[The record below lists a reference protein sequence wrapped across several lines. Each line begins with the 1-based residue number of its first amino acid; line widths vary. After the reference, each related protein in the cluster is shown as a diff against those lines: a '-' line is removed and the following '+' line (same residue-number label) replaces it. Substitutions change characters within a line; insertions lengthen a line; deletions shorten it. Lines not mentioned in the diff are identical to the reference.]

1 MNDYIVRA
9 ISDDK
14 NVRAFSCYTK
24 GIVDIARNYHNLSP
38 VSSALLGR
46 LLSAASMMGYMLK
59 GENDTI
65 TLQMTGNGPCQR
77 ALAVSDASGDVRGY
91 VQNGDVYLDLN
102 EKGKLD
108 VGGAIG
114 KDGYLTVISDLGL
127 KEPYIGKIPLVTG
140 EVGDDLA
147 QYFYVSEQVASV
159 VALGVL
165 VDKDLSI
172 KASGGMII
180 QLLPGAS
187 EEIIN
192 IIEENIKKIQSVTTC
207 FENSKTPEDLIEMA
221 LSGIDFH
228 FTDKKEISYR
238 CNCSET
244 RVRNVLKSVG
254 KTELEAIIKED
265 GKAELCCQF
274 CDKKYNFD
282 MDDLNKILDELNSQ
296 EENND

>member
-1 MNDYIVRA
+1 
-9 ISDDK
+9 
-14 NVRAFSCYTK
+14 
-24 GIVDIARNYHNLSP
+24 
-38 VSSALLGR
+38 
-46 LLSAASMMGYMLK
+46 
-59 GENDTI
+59 
-65 TLQMTGNGPCQR
+65 
-77 ALAVSDASGDVRGY
+77 

-254 KTELEAIIKED
+254 KTELEAIEQASNSPYASVNTHIKKALLLYSDRKKPDYENSIKESIS
-265 GKAELCCQF
+265 AVEAMCCTITGMKGASATLGTALKNVYIRHTEW
-274 CDKKYNFD
+274 DINHSN
-282 MDDLNKILDELNSQ
+282 LV
-296 EENND
+296 